1 MSNQL
6 LKGKKGIIFGA
17 LDEKSIAWK
26 TALACHEQGAQIV
39 LTNAPVALRMGEIN
53 KLAEKCQTE
62 VIAADATSVNIP
74 NEIIS
79 KLVAAWGGIDVIILN
94 AGEADVQKIEDTT
107 DAIWEKT
114 LAINTTAPFR
124 FIRAVTPIMKTQN
137 SGRVIV
143 IASIAGLMGEA
154 FVTAYAA
161 SKHAVVGVVR
171 ASAIELNK
179 YGITVNALCPGY
191 VDTPMLDKGL
201 DVTAARTGK
210 TRDELRAAL
219 ALKQPG
225 GRLLTSDEV
234 ASAAIDFISN
244 GETGQARWLYATTI
258 GEKK

>member
-1 MSNQL
+1 MDRQL
-6 LKGKKGIIFGA
+6 RILVTGAGRGIGKAIVSQLKSDPLKHKIAVTARTESELKEVVSGA
-17 LDEKSIAWK
+17 L
-26 TALACHEQGAQIV
+26 
-39 LTNAPVALRMGEIN
+39 GET
-53 KLAEKCQTE
+53 L
-62 VIAADATSVNIP
+62 VIAADATSTKVPDEVIA
-74 NEIIS
+74 
-79 KLVAAWGGIDVIILN
+79 KMVAAWGGVDVIILN

-124 FIRAVTPIMKTQN
+124 FIRAVTPVMKSQN
-137 SGRVIV
+137 YGRVIV

-154 FVTAYAA
+154 FVTAYSA

-171 ASAIELNK
+171 ASAVELSK

-219 ALKQPG
+219 ATKQPG
-225 GRLLTSDEV
+225 GRLLTANEV
-234 ASAAIDFISN
+234 ATAAIAFIDN
-244 GETGQARWLYATTI
+244 GETGEARWLDAATI

>member
-1 MSNQL
+1 MDRQL
-6 LKGKKGIIFGA
+6 RILVTGAGRGIGKAIVSQLKSDPLKHKIAVTARTESELKEVVSGA
-17 LDEKSIAWK
+17 L
-26 TALACHEQGAQIV
+26 
-39 LTNAPVALRMGEIN
+39 GET
-53 KLAEKCQTE
+53 L
-62 VIAADATSVNIP
+62 VSAADATSTKVPDEVIA
-74 NEIIS
+74 
-79 KLVAAWGGIDVIILN
+79 KMVAAWGGVDVIILN

-124 FIRAVTPIMKTQN
+124 FIRAVTPVMKSQN
-137 SGRVIV
+137 YGRVIV

-154 FVTAYAA
+154 FVTAYSA

-171 ASAIELNK
+171 ASAVELSK

-219 ALKQPG
+219 ATKQPG
-225 GRLLTSDEV
+225 GRLLTANEV
-234 ASAAIDFISN
+234 ATAAIAFIDN
-244 GETGQARWLYATTI
+244 GETGEARWLDAATI

>member
-1 MSNQL
+1 MDRQL
-6 LKGKKGIIFGA
+6 RILVTGAGRGIGKAIVSQLKSDSLKHKIAVTARTESELKEVVSGA
-17 LDEKSIAWK
+17 L
-26 TALACHEQGAQIV
+26 
-39 LTNAPVALRMGEIN
+39 GET
-53 KLAEKCQTE
+53 L
-62 VIAADATSVNIP
+62 VIAADATSTKVPDEVIA
-74 NEIIS
+74 
-79 KLVAAWGGIDVIILN
+79 KMVAAWGGVDVIILN

-124 FIRAVTPIMKTQN
+124 FIRAVTPVMKSQN
-137 SGRVIV
+137 YGRVIV

-154 FVTAYAA
+154 FVTAYSA

-171 ASAIELNK
+171 ASAVELSK

-219 ALKQPG
+219 AAKQPG
-225 GRLLTSDEV
+225 GRLLTANEV
-234 ASAAIDFISN
+234 ATAAIAFIDN
-244 GETGQARWLYATTI
+244 GETGEARWLDAATI

>member
-1 MSNQL
+1 MDRQL
-6 LKGKKGIIFGA
+6 RILVTGAGRGIGKAIVSQLKSDPLKHKIAVTARTESELKEVVSGA
-17 LDEKSIAWK
+17 L
-26 TALACHEQGAQIV
+26 
-39 LTNAPVALRMGEIN
+39 GET
-53 KLAEKCQTE
+53 L
-62 VIAADATSVNIP
+62 VIAADATSTKVPDEVIA
-74 NEIIS
+74 
-79 KLVAAWGGIDVIILN
+79 KMVAAWGGVDVIILN

-107 DAIWEKT
+107 DVIWEKT

-124 FIRAVTPIMKTQN
+124 FIRAVTPVMKSQN
-137 SGRVIV
+137 YGRVIV

-154 FVTAYAA
+154 FVTAYSA

-171 ASAIELNK
+171 ASAVELSK

-219 ALKQPG
+219 ATKQPG
-225 GRLLTSDEV
+225 GRLLTANEV
-234 ASAAIDFISN
+234 ATAAIAFIDN
-244 GETGQARWLYATTI
+244 GETGEARWLDAATI

>member
-1 MSNQL
+1 MDRQL
-6 LKGKKGIIFGA
+6 RILVTGAGRGIGKAIVSQLKSDPLKHKIAVTARTESELKDVVSGA
-17 LDEKSIAWK
+17 L
-26 TALACHEQGAQIV
+26 
-39 LTNAPVALRMGEIN
+39 GET
-53 KLAEKCQTE
+53 L
-62 VIAADATSVNIP
+62 VIAADATSTKVPDEVIA
-74 NEIIS
+74 
-79 KLVAAWGGIDVIILN
+79 KMVAAWGGVDVIILN

-124 FIRAVTPIMKTQN
+124 FIRAVTPVMKSQN
-137 SGRVIV
+137 YGRVIV

-154 FVTAYAA
+154 FVTAYSA

-171 ASAIELNK
+171 ASAVELSK

-219 ALKQPG
+219 AAKQPG
-225 GRLLTSDEV
+225 GRLLTANEV
-234 ASAAIDFISN
+234 ATAAIAFIDN
-244 GETGQARWLYATTI
+244 GETGEARWLDAATI

>member
-1 MSNQL
+1 MDRQL
-6 LKGKKGIIFGA
+6 RILVTGAGRGIGKAIVSQLKSDPLKHKIAVTARTESELKEVVSGA
-17 LDEKSIAWK
+17 L
-26 TALACHEQGAQIV
+26 
-39 LTNAPVALRMGEIN
+39 GET
-53 KLAEKCQTE
+53 L
-62 VIAADATSVNIP
+62 VIAADATSTKVPDEVIAKM
-74 NEIIS
+74 I
-79 KLVAAWGGIDVIILN
+79 AAWGGVDVIILN

-124 FIRAVTPIMKTQN
+124 FIRAVTPVMKSQN
-137 SGRVIV
+137 YGRVIV

-154 FVTAYAA
+154 FVTAYSA

-171 ASAIELNK
+171 ASAVELSK

-219 ALKQPG
+219 ATKQPG
-225 GRLLTSDEV
+225 GRLLTANEV
-234 ASAAIDFISN
+234 ATAAIAFIDN
-244 GETGQARWLYATTI
+244 GETGEARWLDAATI

>member
-1 MSNQL
+1 MDRQL
-6 LKGKKGIIFGA
+6 RILVTGAGRGIGKAIVSQLKSDPLKHKIAVTARTESELKEVVSGA
-17 LDEKSIAWK
+17 L
-26 TALACHEQGAQIV
+26 
-39 LTNAPVALRMGEIN
+39 GET
-53 KLAEKCQTE
+53 L
-62 VIAADATSVNIP
+62 VIAADATSTKVPDEVIAKM
-74 NEIIS
+74 I
-79 KLVAAWGGIDVIILN
+79 AAWGGVDVIILN

-124 FIRAVTPIMKTQN
+124 FIRAVTPVMKSQN
-137 SGRVIV
+137 YGRVIV

-154 FVTAYAA
+154 FVTAYSA

-171 ASAIELNK
+171 ASAVELSK

-219 ALKQPG
+219 AAKQPG
-225 GRLLTSDEV
+225 GRLLTANEV
-234 ASAAIDFISN
+234 ATAAIAFIDN
-244 GETGQARWLYATTI
+244 GQTGEARWLDAATI

>member
-1 MSNQL
+1 MDRQL
-6 LKGKKGIIFGA
+6 RILVTGAGRGIGKAIVSQLKSDPLKHKIAVTARTESELKEVVSEA
-17 LDEKSIAWK
+17 L
-26 TALACHEQGAQIV
+26 
-39 LTNAPVALRMGEIN
+39 GET
-53 KLAEKCQTE
+53 L
-62 VIAADATSVNIP
+62 VIAADATSTKVPDEVIA
-74 NEIIS
+74 
-79 KLVAAWGGIDVIILN
+79 KMVAAWGGVDVIILN

-124 FIRAVTPIMKTQN
+124 FIRAVTPVMKSQN
-137 SGRVIV
+137 YGRVIV

-154 FVTAYAA
+154 FVTAYSA

-171 ASAIELNK
+171 ASAVELSK

-219 ALKQPG
+219 AAKQPG
-225 GRLLTSDEV
+225 GRLLTANEV
-234 ASAAIDFISN
+234 ATAAIAFIDN
-244 GETGQARWLYATTI
+244 GETGEARWLDSATI

>member
-1 MSNQL
+1 MDRQL
-6 LKGKKGIIFGA
+6 RILVTGAGRGIGKAIVSQLKSDPLKHKIAVTARTESELKEVVSEA
-17 LDEKSIAWK
+17 L
-26 TALACHEQGAQIV
+26 
-39 LTNAPVALRMGEIN
+39 GET
-53 KLAEKCQTE
+53 L
-62 VIAADATSVNIP
+62 VIAADATSTKVPDEVIA
-74 NEIIS
+74 
-79 KLVAAWGGIDVIILN
+79 KMVAAWGGVDVIILN

-124 FIRAVTPIMKTQN
+124 FIRAVTPVMKSQN
-137 SGRVIV
+137 YGRVIV

-154 FVTAYAA
+154 FVTAYSA

-171 ASAIELNK
+171 ASAVELSK

-219 ALKQPG
+219 AAKQPG
-225 GRLLTSDEV
+225 GRLLTANEV
-234 ASAAIDFISN
+234 ATAAIAFIDN
-244 GETGQARWLYATTI
+244 GETGEARWLDAATI

>member
-1 MSNQL
+1 MDRQLRILVTGAGRGIGKAIVSQLMSDP
-6 LKGKKGIIFGA
+6 LKHKIAVTARTESELKEVVSGA
-17 LDEKSIAWK
+17 L
-26 TALACHEQGAQIV
+26 
-39 LTNAPVALRMGEIN
+39 GET
-53 KLAEKCQTE
+53 L
-62 VIAADATSVNIP
+62 VIAADATSTKVPDEVIA
-74 NEIIS
+74 
-79 KLVAAWGGIDVIILN
+79 KMVAAWGGVDVIILN

-124 FIRAVTPIMKTQN
+124 FIRAVTPVMKSQN
-137 SGRVIV
+137 YGRVIV

-154 FVTAYAA
+154 FVTAYSA

-171 ASAIELNK
+171 ASAVELSK

-219 ALKQPG
+219 AAKQPG
-225 GRLLTSDEV
+225 GRLLTANEV
-234 ASAAIDFISN
+234 ATAAIAFIDN
-244 GETGQARWLYATTI
+244 GETGEARWLDAATI

>member
-1 MSNQL
+1 MDRQL
-6 LKGKKGIIFGA
+6 RILVTGAGRGIGKAIVSQLKSDPLKHKIAVTARTESELKEVVCGA
-17 LDEKSIAWK
+17 L
-26 TALACHEQGAQIV
+26 
-39 LTNAPVALRMGEIN
+39 GET
-53 KLAEKCQTE
+53 L
-62 VIAADATSVNIP
+62 VIPADATSTKVPDEVIA
-74 NEIIS
+74 
-79 KLVAAWGGIDVIILN
+79 KMVAAWGGVDVIILN

-107 DAIWEKT
+107 DVIWEKT

-154 FVTAYAA
+154 FVTAYSA

-171 ASAIELNK
+171 ASAVELSK

-219 ALKQPG
+219 AAKQPG
-225 GRLLTSDEV
+225 GRLLTANEV
-234 ASAAIDFISN
+234 ATVAIAFIDN
-244 GETGQARWLYATTI
+244 GETGEARWLDAATI

>member
-1 MSNQL
+1 MDRQL
-6 LKGKKGIIFGA
+6 RILVTGAGRGIGKAIVSQLKSDPLKHKIAVTARTESELKEVVSGA
-17 LDEKSIAWK
+17 L
-26 TALACHEQGAQIV
+26 
-39 LTNAPVALRMGEIN
+39 GET
-53 KLAEKCQTE
+53 L
-62 VIAADATSVNIP
+62 VIAADATSTKVPDEVIA
-74 NEIIS
+74 
-79 KLVAAWGGIDVIILN
+79 KMVAAWGGVDVIILN

-107 DAIWEKT
+107 DVIWEKT

-124 FIRAVTPIMKTQN
+124 FIRAVTPVMKSQN
-137 SGRVIV
+137 YGRVIV

-154 FVTAYAA
+154 FVTAYSA

-171 ASAIELNK
+171 ASAVELSK

-219 ALKQPG
+219 AAKQPG
-225 GRLLTSDEV
+225 GRLLTANEV
-234 ASAAIDFISN
+234 ATAAIAFIDN
-244 GETGQARWLYATTI
+244 GETGEARWLDAATI

>member
-1 MSNQL
+1 MDRQL
-6 LKGKKGIIFGA
+6 RILVTGAGRGIGKAIVSQLKSDPLKHKIAVTARTESELKEVVSGA
-17 LDEKSIAWK
+17 L
-26 TALACHEQGAQIV
+26 
-39 LTNAPVALRMGEIN
+39 GET
-53 KLAEKCQTE
+53 L
-62 VIAADATSVNIP
+62 VIAADATSTKVPDEVIAKM
-74 NEIIS
+74 I
-79 KLVAAWGGIDVIILN
+79 AAWGGVDVIILN

-124 FIRAVTPIMKTQN
+124 FIRAVTPVMKSQN
-137 SGRVIV
+137 YGRVIV

-154 FVTAYAA
+154 FVTAYSA

-171 ASAIELNK
+171 ASAVELSK

-201 DVTAARTGK
+201 DVTAARSGK

-219 ALKQPG
+219 AAKQPG
-225 GRLLTSDEV
+225 GRLLTANEV
-234 ASAAIDFISN
+234 ATAAIAFIDN
-244 GETGQARWLYATTI
+244 GETGEARWLDAATI

>member
-1 MSNQL
+1 MDRQL
-6 LKGKKGIIFGA
+6 RILVTGAGRGIGKAIVSQLKSDPLKHKIAVTARTESELKEVVSGA
-17 LDEKSIAWK
+17 LGE
-26 TALACHEQGAQIV
+26 TLVIV
-39 LTNAPVALRMGEIN
+39 
-53 KLAEKCQTE
+53 
-62 VIAADATSVNIP
+62 ADATSTKVPDEVIA
-74 NEIIS
+74 
-79 KLVAAWGGIDVIILN
+79 KMVAAWGGVDVIILN

-124 FIRAVTPIMKTQN
+124 FIRAVTPVMKSQN
-137 SGRVIV
+137 YGRVIV

-154 FVTAYAA
+154 FVTAYSA

-171 ASAIELNK
+171 ASAVELSK

-219 ALKQPG
+219 AAKQPG
-225 GRLLTSDEV
+225 GRLLTANEV
-234 ASAAIDFISN
+234 ATAAIAFIDN
-244 GETGQARWLYATTI
+244 GETGEARWLDAATI

>member
-1 MSNQL
+1 MDRQL
-6 LKGKKGIIFGA
+6 RILVTGAGRGIGKAIVSQLKSDPLKHKIAVTARTESELKEVVSGA
-17 LDEKSIAWK
+17 L
-26 TALACHEQGAQIV
+26 
-39 LTNAPVALRMGEIN
+39 GET
-53 KLAEKCQTE
+53 L
-62 VIAADATSVNIP
+62 VIAADATSTKVPDEVIA
-74 NEIIS
+74 
-79 KLVAAWGGIDVIILN
+79 KMVAAWGGVDVIILN

-124 FIRAVTPIMKTQN
+124 FIRTVTPVMKSQN
-137 SGRVIV
+137 YGRVIV

-154 FVTAYAA
+154 FVTAYSA

-171 ASAIELNK
+171 ASAVELSK

-219 ALKQPG
+219 AAKQPG
-225 GRLLTSDEV
+225 GRLLTANEV
-234 ASAAIDFISN
+234 ATAAIAFIDN
-244 GETGQARWLYATTI
+244 GETGEARWLDAATI

>member
-1 MSNQL
+1 MDRQL
-6 LKGKKGIIFGA
+6 RILVTGAGRGIGKAIVSQLKSDPLKHKIAVTARTESELKEVVSGA
-17 LDEKSIAWK
+17 L
-26 TALACHEQGAQIV
+26 
-39 LTNAPVALRMGEIN
+39 GET
-53 KLAEKCQTE
+53 L
-62 VIAADATSVNIP
+62 VIAADATSTKVPDEVIAKM
-74 NEIIS
+74 I
-79 KLVAAWGGIDVIILN
+79 AAWGGVDVIILN

-124 FIRAVTPIMKTQN
+124 FIRAVTPVMKSQN
-137 SGRVIV
+137 YGRVIV

-154 FVTAYAA
+154 FVTAYSA

-171 ASAIELNK
+171 ASAVELSK

-219 ALKQPG
+219 AAKQPG
-225 GRLLTSDEV
+225 GRLLTANEV
-234 ASAAIDFISN
+234 ATAAIAFIDN
-244 GETGQARWLYATTI
+244 GETGEARWLDAATI

>member
-1 MSNQL
+1 MDRQL
-6 LKGKKGIIFGA
+6 RILVTGAGRGIGKAIVSQLKSDPLKHKIAVTARTESELKEVVSGA
-17 LDEKSIAWK
+17 
-26 TALACHEQGAQIV
+26 
-39 LTNAPVALRMGEIN
+39 RGET
-53 KLAEKCQTE
+53 L
-62 VIAADATSVNIP
+62 VIAADATSTKVPDEVIA
-74 NEIIS
+74 
-79 KLVAAWGGIDVIILN
+79 KMVAAWGGVDVIILN

-107 DAIWEKT
+107 DVIWEKT

-154 FVTAYAA
+154 FVTAYSA

-171 ASAIELNK
+171 ASAVELSK

-219 ALKQPG
+219 AAKQPG
-225 GRLLTSDEV
+225 GRLLTANEV
-234 ASAAIDFISN
+234 ATVAIAFIDN
-244 GETGQARWLYATTI
+244 GETGEARWLDAATI

>member
-1 MSNQL
+1 MDRQL
-6 LKGKKGIIFGA
+6 RILVTGAGRGIGKAIVSQLKSDPLKHKIAVTARTESELKEVVSGA
-17 LDEKSIAWK
+17 L
-26 TALACHEQGAQIV
+26 
-39 LTNAPVALRMGEIN
+39 GET
-53 KLAEKCQTE
+53 L
-62 VIAADATSVNIP
+62 VIAADATSTKVPDEVIA
-74 NEIIS
+74 
-79 KLVAAWGGIDVIILN
+79 KMVAAWGGVDVIILN

-124 FIRAVTPIMKTQN
+124 FIRAVTPVMKSQN
-137 SGRVIV
+137 YGRVIV

-154 FVTAYAA
+154 FVTAYSA

-171 ASAIELNK
+171 ASAVELSK

-219 ALKQPG
+219 AAKQPG
-225 GRLLTSDEV
+225 GRLLTANEV
-234 ASAAIDFISN
+234 ATAAIAFIDN
-244 GETGQARWLYATTI
+244 GETGEARWLDAATI

>member
-1 MSNQL
+1 MDRQL
-6 LKGKKGIIFGA
+6 RILVTGAGRGIGQAIVSQLKSDPLKHKIAVTARTESELKEVVSGA
-17 LDEKSIAWK
+17 L
-26 TALACHEQGAQIV
+26 
-39 LTNAPVALRMGEIN
+39 GET
-53 KLAEKCQTE
+53 L
-62 VIAADATSVNIP
+62 VIAADATSTKVPDDVIA
-74 NEIIS
+74 
-79 KLVAAWGGIDVIILN
+79 KMVAAWGGVDVIILN

-124 FIRAVTPIMKTQN
+124 FIRAVTPVMKSQN
-137 SGRVIV
+137 YGRVIV

-154 FVTAYAA
+154 FVTAYSA

-171 ASAIELNK
+171 ASAVELSK
-179 YGITVNALCPGY
+179 YGVTVNALCPGY

-219 ALKQPG
+219 AAKQPG
-225 GRLLTSDEV
+225 GRLLTANEV
-234 ASAAIDFISN
+234 ATAAIAFIDN
-244 GETGQARWLYATTI
+244 GETGEARWLDAATI

>member
-1 MSNQL
+1 MDRQL
-6 LKGKKGIIFGA
+6 RILVIGAGRGIGKAIVSQLKSDPLKHKIAVTARTESELKEVVSEA
-17 LDEKSIAWK
+17 L
-26 TALACHEQGAQIV
+26 
-39 LTNAPVALRMGEIN
+39 GET
-53 KLAEKCQTE
+53 L
-62 VIAADATSVNIP
+62 VIAADATSTKVPDEVIA
-74 NEIIS
+74 
-79 KLVAAWGGIDVIILN
+79 KMVAAWGGVDVIILN

-124 FIRAVTPIMKTQN
+124 FIRAVTPVMKSQN
-137 SGRVIV
+137 YGRVIV

-154 FVTAYAA
+154 FVTAYSA

-171 ASAIELNK
+171 ASAVELSK

-219 ALKQPG
+219 AAKQPG
-225 GRLLTSDEV
+225 GRLLTANEV
-234 ASAAIDFISN
+234 ATAAIAFIDN
-244 GETGQARWLYATTI
+244 GETGEARWLDAATI